1 MLRPLNQNQ
10 LLNGGISRERS
21 GKHCFNS
28 PLVPK
33 INLQYPTI
41 KCTAH
46 FKRSYIELDDE
57 MISVITDVE
66 GIYFC
71 IYVTF
76 IVLVSFNMMLLIK
89 IKRHKCTYV
98 LQTKKQEDT

>member
-1 MLRPLNQNQ
+1 MVLRPLNQNQ
-10 LLNGGISRERS
+10 LPNGGINRDRLGRHSLNS
-21 GKHCFNS
+21 S

-66 GIYFC
+66 GTC
-71 IYVTF
+71 ICY
-76 IVLVSFNMMLLIK
+76 
-89 IKRHKCTYV
+89 
-98 LQTKKQEDT
+98 

>member
-10 LLNGGISRERS
+10 LSNGGINRDRS
-21 GKHCFNS
+21 NKHSINSS

-33 INLQYPTI
+33 INLQFPSI
-41 KCTAH
+41 KCTTH

-66 GIYFC
+66 GKLF
-71 IYVTF
+71 
-76 IVLVSFNMMLLIK
+76 LL
-89 IKRHKCTYV
+89 Y
-98 LQTKKQEDT
+98 Q

>member
-10 LLNGGISRERS
+10 LFNGTVRDRDRV
-21 GKHCFNS
+21 GKCCPNFS

-33 INLQYPTI
+33 NNLQYPSI
-41 KCTAH
+41 KCTAR

-66 GIYFC
+66 GIRIFLYKFTLFRNS
-71 IYVTF
+71 IYK
-76 IVLVSFNMMLLIK
+76 LVSIIK
-89 IKRHKCTYV
+89 
-98 LQTKKQEDT
+98 D

>member
-10 LLNGGISRERS
+10 LPNGGINRDRS
-21 GKHCFNS
+21 NRYSLNSS

-33 INLQYPTI
+33 INLQYPII

-46 FKRSYIELDDE
+46 FRRSYIELDDE

-66 GIYFC
+66 G
-71 IYVTF
+71 
-76 IVLVSFNMMLLIK
+76 ML
-89 IKRHKCTYV
+89 
-98 LQTKKQEDT
+98 